1 MEGEITRSKEGVPQ
15 WSGDSRSFQDYEE
28 QAMRWE
34 QSIAY
39 HKRYLCGPRLQAEL
53 QGTAKKLVVGKR
65 PDWLSFAGGVEH
77 LLDYLR
83 QRLGKPQIPD
93 LSDYLNQYF
102 RQSKRKKFE
111 SMNNYIVRKVE
122 VYARARQ
129 ALARV
134 QRHYGHRA
142 HEQRSRGRPE
152 RGGWRYGGYSSWWP
166 SDAGDTQVNSAV
178 ASQADATEP
187 VPGED
192 ERQENNTEPE
202 EDNYQGWW
210 NWARWG
216 QDQWSS
222 QSNYTSENADWVD
235 TTDELLPDFLQGWY
249 LLADANLDTQERN
262 LVQTAVAGDFSLE
275 RIAQELRSQFPEM
288 DLMRRDQ
295 SHKPSSF
302 WQEEVNSEDDDKDKS
317 NDVANLL
324 REGMNEEG
332 IYLISEAEQ
341 EASGALVA
349 MQQAKRTLR
358 EARAKQ
364 HQVRLSRQYY
374 KVGSEKLKVGTTS
387 SSSTSVG
394 IKCFKCGGN
403 HKIANCPD
411 RQGPGKAEAHHAD
424 QEEAPFVC
432 YLQDTDIE
440 ASAMS
445 ANDMST
451 AEATRLGYGVI
462 DGGATRTLA
471 SVQALE
477 ALVQQNVNKH
487 KDGRVLQVDT
497 TNQPTFGFGNSTRDR
512 CMSTTKMGI
521 TAANKNGELMVHT
534 LDRGD
539 GPILVSIA
547 TLRALGAIIDFEN
560 DLIVFRA
567 LDEHRAVPLT
577 RSTTGHQLI
586 SLSDDLYKDAIK
598 CTERVRSLKELCE
611 NTEG

>member
-1 MEGEITRSKEGVPQ
+1 
-15 WSGDSRSFQDYEE
+15 
-28 QAMRWE
+28 
-34 QSIAY
+34 
-39 HKRYLCGPRLQAEL
+39 
-53 QGTAKKLVVGKR
+53 
-65 PDWLSFAGGVEH
+65 
-77 LLDYLR
+77 
-83 QRLGKPQIPD
+83 
-93 LSDYLNQYF
+93 
-102 RQSKRKKFE
+102 
-111 SMNNYIVRKVE
+111 
-122 VYARARQ
+122 
-129 ALARV
+129 
-134 QRHYGHRA
+134 
-142 HEQRSRGRPE
+142 
-152 RGGWRYGGYSSWWP
+152 
-166 SDAGDTQVNSAV
+166 V

-222 QSNYTSENADWVD
+222 QSNCTSENADWVD

-394 IKCFKCGGN
+394 IKCFKCGG
-403 HKIANCPD
+403 I
-411 RQGPGKAEAHHAD
+411 
-424 QEEAPFVC
+424 
-432 YLQDTDIE
+432 
-440 ASAMS
+440 
-445 ANDMST
+445 
-451 AEATRLGYGVI
+451 TRLPTAQTVK
-462 DGGATRTLA
+462 DLEKQKLTMPTRKKLPLSATCRTPTSKLVPCQQMTCLRPRPLA
-471 SVQALE
+471 WAMESLMGEPPA
-477 ALVQQNVNKH
+477 H
-487 KDGRVLQVDT
+487 WLQ
-497 TNQPTFGFGNSTRDR
+497 S
-512 CMSTTKMGI
+512 K
-521 TAANKNGELMVHT
+521 L
-534 LDRGD
+534 
-539 GPILVSIA
+539 
-547 TLRALGAIIDFEN
+547 LRPWCN
-560 DLIVFRA
+560 RM
-567 LDEHRAVPLT
+567 
-577 RSTTGHQLI
+577 
-586 SLSDDLYKDAIK
+586 
-598 CTERVRSLKELCE
+598 
-611 NTEG
+611 